1 MPDFHYTNRG
11 QQPTAMAM
19 RNSYLSAQSEKAQH
33 CNDHNYETNDID
45 DVVHAKSPL
54 SGRRGASQ
62 IDVKHSYRV
71 HRCFNNWCHILP
83 TVGVQPSVLPLF
95 CGLRRGV
102 RKESRGDRN
111 LWKRILVTFVGFV
124 CCFLAERDSPA

>member
-45 DVVHAKSPL
+45 DVVHTKSPL

-62 IDVKHSYRV
+62 INVKHSYRE

-83 TVGVQPSVLPLF
+83 TVGVQPSSLPF
-95 CGLRRGV
+95 
-102 RKESRGDRN
+102 
-111 LWKRILVTFVGFV
+111 IF
-124 CCFLAERDSPA
+124 RDSV